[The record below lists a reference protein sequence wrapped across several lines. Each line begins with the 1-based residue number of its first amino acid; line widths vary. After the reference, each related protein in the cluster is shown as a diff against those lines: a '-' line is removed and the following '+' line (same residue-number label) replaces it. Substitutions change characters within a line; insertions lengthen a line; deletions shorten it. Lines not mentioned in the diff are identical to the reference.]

1 MEFSERYNI
10 EGKMI
15 CIDFK
20 KAFDTVSRDF
30 LFRTLS
36 GFGPSFIQ
44 WIHTFYNNISSC
56 VLNNGFSTHLF
67 AVERGVRQGD
77 PLSAFLFIMVLE
89 ILCVSIRNNKDIHG
103 IVVDNEEVKL
113 GLFADDLTGF
123 LKNDF
128 SVINF
133 LKLIEDYGSC
143 SGLEINHDKSEIL
156 LLGNRAYILQESN
169 VVPENI
175 HNKKVKKSVKILGIH
190 FAHAFQAR
198 LKLNVEEL
206 ISSIQ
211 HKLRIWKWRDL
222 TIIGKIQIIK
232 TFIIPIFLYRAS
244 LIPLGKNFV
253 KQANKIIF
261 DFIWK
266 GKDNVKRSTLVSE
279 IVDGGLKAPH
289 LESIIET
296 QRVLCCKKL
305 ASDQPSTWKTILLH
319 YLKPVGGK
327 LILSCNFEL
336 QKLPI
341 KLPKFY
347 EECLRSFAK
356 CSGANRG
363 SVQGLNGNDLAKIIL
378 WNNKFICIGGNSVYF
393 KTLTEKGII
402 KIEDLISDNN
412 ELIVK
417 NNHRLRELNILPLDA
432 FRLLALID
440 ALPLE
445 WREGL
450 KNNFPQRE

>member
-30 LFRTLS
+30 LFRPLS
-36 GFGPSFIQ
+36 AFGFGPSFIQ

-77 PLSAFLFIMVLE
+77 PLYAFLFIMVLE
-89 ILCVSIRNNKDIHG
+89 ILCISIRNNKDIHG
-103 IVVDNEEVKL
+103 IVVDNEEIKL

-175 HNKKVKKSVKILGIH
+175 HNIKVKKSVKILGIH

-198 LKLNVEEL
+198 HKLNVEEL

-244 LIPLGKNFV
+244 LIPLGKDFV

-261 DFIWK
+261 DFTWK
-266 GKDNVKRSTLVSE
+266 GKDKVKRSTLVS
-279 IVDGGLKAPH
+279 
-289 LESIIET
+289 
-296 QRVLCCKKL
+296 
-305 ASDQPSTWKTILLH
+305 
-319 YLKPVGGK
+319 
-327 LILSCNFEL
+327 
-336 QKLPI
+336 
-341 KLPKFY
+341 
-347 EECLRSFAK
+347 
-356 CSGANRG
+356 
-363 SVQGLNGNDLAKIIL
+363 
-378 WNNKFICIGGNSVYF
+378 
-393 KTLTEKGII
+393 
-402 KIEDLISDNN
+402 
-412 ELIVK
+412 
-417 NNHRLRELNILPLDA
+417 
-432 FRLLALID
+432 
-440 ALPLE
+440 
-445 WREGL
+445 
-450 KNNFPQRE
+450 